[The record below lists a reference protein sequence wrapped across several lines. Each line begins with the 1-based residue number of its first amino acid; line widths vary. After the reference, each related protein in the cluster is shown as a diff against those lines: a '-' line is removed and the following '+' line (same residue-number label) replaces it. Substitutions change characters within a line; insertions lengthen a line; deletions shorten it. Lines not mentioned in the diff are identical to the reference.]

1 MTIISPASLVKAKK
15 ILFITHLAIGDFT
28 YLQNFF
34 AAFARQY
41 PQLSIDLWIDE
52 LRRSS
57 NPGEWVFLEKYALYD
72 WAENCAFFHKVYR
85 RTYSPALLQA
95 SIREARLEDYSL
107 VVSLA
112 TLRPPAYA
120 RLARQI
126 APQAQVVGMRARVRW
141 YAPWDKLSYK
151 ALSDSFEPFHKPAGG
166 HHITEVYAD
175 WFRQLSG
182 LELNPAQRF
191 PTLEIPPLWRDLVQN
206 QLQQWRSSAGA
217 TGGKTVFINAYA
229 KTKKRCWPLSSVAEL
244 ILAMRALPHWRE
256 ACFIVNAMPQEFNH
270 AHEVLRSYALSNTHL
285 FSATDNFFQ
294 LPAMLERCD
303 LIISVETAV
312 MHLAN
317 AVRVPVI
324 ALMRQKNP
332 EWMPIDAANSTV
344 ITTGRRSQWVNAITV
359 AQVIGALP

>member
-1 MTIISPASLVKAKK
+1 MTIISPASLLKAKK

-34 AAFARQY
+34 AAFSRQY
-41 PQLSIDLWIDE
+41 PHLAIDIWIDE
-52 LRRSS
+52 LRRST
-57 NPGEWVFLEKYALYD
+57 NPGDWVFLEKYALYD
-72 WAENCAFFHKVYR
+72 WAETCAFFHKVYR

-95 SIREARLEDYSL
+95 SITEARLENYPL

-112 TLRPPAYA
+112 TLRPPGYA

-126 APQAQVVGMRARVRW
+126 APNAQVVGMRAKVRW
-141 YAPWDKLSYK
+141 YAPWDKLAY
-151 ALSDSFEPFHKPAGG
+151 ADLSDSFEPFQKPASG

-182 LELNPAQRF
+182 LELSPAQRF
-191 PTLEIPPLWRDLVQN
+191 PALEIPSVWRDLAQH
-206 QLQQWRSSAGA
+206 QLQQWRISAGS
-217 TGGKTVFINAYA
+217 TPGKTVFINAYA

-244 ILAMRALPHWRE
+244 VLAMHALPDWQQT
-256 ACFIVNAMPQEFNH
+256 CFIVNAMPQELDH
-270 AHEVLRSYALSNTHL
+270 ARKILGNYHLSNTHL

-294 LPAMLERCD
+294 LPAMLECCD

-317 AVRVPVI
+317 AVHVPVI

-332 EWMPIDAANSTV
+332 EWMPLDVANSTV
-344 ITTGRRSQWVNAITV
+344 ITTERRSQWVNAITV
-359 AQVIGALP
+359 AQVIGAIP